1 MESTRVSTDDLK
13 SASYLSEMAVATFVD
28 FILFDIGLELMRYGR
43 VGSVLLAVLVVE
55 WKALNMHL
63 CTIQTEPIDALIFL
77 AGVLHF
83 LTVLF
88 RAIADF
94 PRLSFLLVRVRR
106 YRLFAYLE
114 YSPVL
119 KPPCSSCQ

>member
-1 MESTRVSTDDLK
+1 VSTDDLK

-43 VGSVLLAVLVVE
+43 VGSVLLAVLVVDR
-55 WKALNMHL
+55 KALNMHL